1 MDSDADIIG
10 ASANT
15 LSRKQI
21 EILLGLENGT
31 IPQILADISLLLE
44 IGYEDQDIKICD
56 PLFRSFLLDR
66 SRSQELFRD
75 SGDAQLTPKFAAPIR
90 KVFGD
95 QGM

>member
-1 MDSDADIIG
+1 MDSDVDN
-10 ASANT
+10 ASGPANT
-15 LSRKQI
+15 SPNRI
-21 EILLGLENGT
+21 EKLLGLENGS

-44 IGYEDQDIKICD
+44 VENGRQNIKIRD

-75 SGDAQLTPKFAAPIR
+75 LDNARLTLKFAAPIR
-90 KVFGD
+90 KVFGS